1 MLIHIIK
8 REYMMLVRSKAQI
21 IGTLFLIVLFLA
33 AGIVGKIF
41 INSAAAK
48 AESGAG
54 AASPHAVI
62 GIAPEMQEY
71 QAAFTAD
78 TVFASQILPSGT
90 APATWLREEIKQAE
104 GSVFALGGTPE
115 SPRVYQYENGS
126 QNEYLVEQIK
136 QRLSGTQ
143 ISQLSLDTA
152 AQERLFANAN
162 PAIEIVKENEG
173 TKAEDN
179 PVGYIRLIGVTILLL
194 MSIIT
199 GLSTIASGVV
209 EEKQSRIVEILLS
222 SIPPRR
228 LLLGKILGIGSFVLT
243 QILLYALT
251 ILVSLKIAGML
262 GMVPIGSILFSL
274 FLWSTIGFLVFT
286 SLSGGLAA
294 TVSRQED
301 LPAVVSP
308 LTFSAI
314 IPFYVGMF
322 LVPARPEWIVTKIL
336 SYIPGF
342 SSFLIPARQ
351 AYGGISTWEI
361 ALAAGL
367 GIISIPLLASL
378 AGKIYERSIL
388 HTGKRVKITEVL
400 RAS

>member
-1 MLIHIIK
+1 
-8 REYMMLVRSKAQI
+8 
-21 IGTLFLIVLFLA
+21 
-33 AGIVGKIF
+33 
-41 INSAAAK
+41 
-48 AESGAG
+48 
-54 AASPHAVI
+54 
-62 GIAPEMQEY
+62 
-71 QAAFTAD
+71 
-78 TVFASQILPSGT
+78 
-90 APATWLREEIKQAE
+90 
-104 GSVFALGGTPE
+104 
-115 SPRVYQYENGS
+115 
-126 QNEYLVEQIK
+126 
-136 QRLSGTQ
+136 
-143 ISQLSLDTA
+143 
-152 AQERLFANAN
+152 
-162 PAIEIVKENEG
+162 
-173 TKAEDN
+173 
-179 PVGYIRLIGVTILLL
+179 
-194 MSIIT
+194 
-199 GLSTIASGVV
+199 
-209 EEKQSRIVEILLS
+209 
-222 SIPPRR
+222 
-228 LLLGKILGIGSFVLT
+228 
-243 QILLYALT
+243 
-251 ILVSLKIAGML
+251 
-262 GMVPIGSILFSL
+262 MVPIGSILFSL